1 MGKIAKRVPAPKP
14 AEKPAIPRSFGVA
27 AWWRAGGQH
36 VTVPPEVVMKQP
48 RSSRRHFVQGAAAAA
63 GTVALHTS
71 HGAAATIEQ
80 YIAKPP
86 AGFAPLTMP
95 GKITKVSAKGDFA
108 SFMQPN
114 QLWPKPEVA
123 KSLLEK
129 AMMEFTGASNLTTS
143 MARFISKDDVV
154 AIKVNGIAGQKS
166 TYTMA
171 TNFEVILPVVEA
183 VLALG
188 VPASKIT
195 VYEQFPDFLAGTRVN
210 VRKWQLPAGVVVG
223 THNNADHKMPDI
235 KVYQGIKTKYARIFT
250 DATAVINISMIKDH
264 SISGYTG
271 LMKNMTHGNVNN
283 PHEHHANQASPQI
296 AMLYNHPIV
305 TSRVRLHITDAFK
318 VMYDK
323 GPLDKDPKTRIP
335 HGALYVCTD
344 PIAMD
349 TMGVKVVNDERKQRN
364 LPSLADA
371 GRDPRYVQSGADFG
385 LGIHDLNQIRM
396 QTFEI

>member
-1 MGKIAKRVPAPKP
+1 MNN
-14 AEKPAIPRSFGVA
+14 RSPS
-27 AWWRAGGQH
+27 
-36 VTVPPEVVMKQP
+36 TT
-48 RSSRRHFVQGAAAAA
+48 RRHFVQGAAAAA
-63 GTVALHTS
+63 GAVTL
-71 HGAAATIEQ
+71 GAREADAAPSIDS

-86 AGFAPLTMP
+86 AGFSPLSTP

-114 QLWPKPEVA
+114 QLWPKAEVA
-123 KSLLEK
+123 KTLLEK
-129 AMMEFTGASNLTTS
+129 AMMEFTGGNNLNAS
-143 MARFISKDDVV
+143 MARFISKEDVV
-154 AIKVNGIAGQKS
+154 AIKVNGIAGQKG

-171 TNFEVILPVVEA
+171 TNYEVIVPVVEA

-188 VPASKIT
+188 VPADKIT
-195 VYEQFPDFLAGTRVN
+195 VYEQFPDFLAGTRVG
-210 VRKWQLPAGVVVG
+210 VRKWALPAGVKTG
-223 THNNADHKMPDI
+223 THNNADHRMPDI

-250 DATAVINISMIKDH
+250 EATAVINITMIKDH

-271 LMKNMTHGNVNN
+271 TMKNITHGNVNN

-349 TMGVKVVNDERKQRN
+349 TMGVKIVNDERKARN
-364 LPSLADA
+364 LPSLKDA
-371 GRDPRYVQSGADFG
+371 GREPRYIQAGGDFG
-385 LGIHDLNQIRM
+385 LGVHDLNQIRM
-396 QTFEI
+396 QTFEV

>member
-1 MGKIAKRVPAPKP
+1 MSTRTN
-14 AEKPAIPRSFGVA
+14 S
-27 AWWRAGGQH
+27 
-36 VTVPPEVVMKQP
+36 TT
-48 RSSRRHFVQGAAAAA
+48 RRRFVQGAAAAA
-63 GTVALHTS
+63 G
-71 HGAAATIEQ
+71 AAAFGEHEAHAAPSIDS
-80 YIAKPP
+80 YIAKAP
-86 AGFAPLTMP
+86 AGFSALSVP

-123 KSLLEK
+123 KTLLEK
-129 AMMEFTGASNLTTS
+129 AMMEFTGATNLTTS
-143 MARFISKDDVV
+143 MQRFISKDDVV
-154 AIKVNGIAGQKS
+154 AIKVNGIAGQKA

-171 TNFEVILPVVEA
+171 TNYEVILPVVEA
-183 VLALG
+183 VLAVG
-188 VPASKIT
+188 VPASKII

-210 VRKWQLPAGVVVG
+210 VRKWKLPEGVAVG
-223 THNNADHKMPDI
+223 THNNRDHKMPDI

-250 DATAVINISMIKDH
+250 EATAVINITMIKDH

-271 LMKNMTHGNVNN
+271 TLKNITHGNVNN

-335 HGALYVCTD
+335 HGALYVATD

-349 TMGVKVVNDERKQRN
+349 TMGVKILNDERKTRN
-364 LPSLADA
+364 LPSLKDA
-371 GRDPRYVQSGADFG
+371 GREPRYIQAGGELG
-385 LGIHDLNQIRM
+385 LGVHDLNQIRM
-396 QTFEI
+396 QTFEV

>member
-1 MGKIAKRVPAPKP
+1 MT
-14 AEKPAIPRSFGVA
+14 
-27 AWWRAGGQH
+27 QH
-36 VTVPPEVVMKQP
+36 LARTT
-48 RSSRRHFVQGAAAAA
+48 RRHFVEGAAAAA
-63 GTVALHTS
+63 AGVTLGLQEAEAKGSLES
-71 HGAAATIEQ
+71 

-86 AGFAPLTMP
+86 TGFSPLNTP
-95 GKITKVSAKGDFA
+95 GKISKVSAKGDFT

-123 KSLLEK
+123 KALLEK
-129 AMMEFTGASNLTTS
+129 ALMEFTGANNLTAA
-143 MARFISKDDVV
+143 MGRFISRDDVV
-154 AIKVNGIAGQKS
+154 AIKVNGIAGQKG

-171 TNFEVILPVVEA
+171 TNYEVILPVVEA

-188 VPASKIT
+188 VPASKVT

-210 VRKWQLPAGVVVG
+210 VRKWQLPAGVATG
-223 THNNADHKMPDI
+223 THNNRDHSMPDI
-235 KVYQGIKTKYARIFT
+235 KIYQGIKTKYARLFT
-250 DATAVINISMIKDH
+250 EATAVINITMIKDH

-271 LMKNMTHGNVNN
+271 ALKNITHGNVNN

-318 VMYDK
+318 IMYDK

-349 TMGVKVVNDERKQRN
+349 TLGVKIVNDERRARK
-364 LPSLADA
+364 LPSLKDA
-371 GRDPRYVQSGADFG
+371 GREPRYIQTGAELG
-385 LGIHDLNQIRM
+385 LGVHDLNQIRL
-396 QTFEI
+396 QSSEV